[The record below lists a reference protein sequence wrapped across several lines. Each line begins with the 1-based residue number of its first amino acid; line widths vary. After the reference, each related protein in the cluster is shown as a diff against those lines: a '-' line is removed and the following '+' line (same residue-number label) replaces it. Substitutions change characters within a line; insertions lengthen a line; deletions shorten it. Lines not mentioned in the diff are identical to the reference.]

1 LKRRRFDLRIRPG
14 FAAGATGQMMAAVGG
29 TGGVVGPRL
38 DGIAVRK
45 DAAYIR
51 ESVMDPNAK
60 LADGYTQLGI
70 SPMPPMSL
78 ILKAQEIEDVVAY
91 LLTLRTPAR

>member
-1 LKRRRFDLRIRPG
+1 
-14 FAAGATGQMMAAVGG
+14 
-29 TGGVVGPRL
+29 
-38 DGIAVRK
+38 
-45 DAAYIR
+45 
-51 ESVMDPNAK
+51 MDPNAK